1 MLKPERKRAGC
12 PVCGKVVTI
21 RDDGTFNGHNRPT
34 YRYAG
39 SVVCEG
45 VQMRNDDP
53 LVDDRGRL
61 VFRAANTAES
71 LTVLPELI
79 AETRTKLA
87 KLEADLVAAPAR
99 AEKAAAELAA
109 FNAAHP
115 DAGR

>member
-61 VFRAANTAES
+61 VFRAAISAES
-71 LTVLPELI
+71 LAIIPKLI
-79 AETRTKLA
+79 DEARKKLA
-87 KLEADLVAAPAR
+87 VLEADLVAAPSR
-99 AEKAAAELAA
+99 AEKCAAELAA
-109 FNAAHP
+109 FNEAHP
-115 DAGR
+115 KD